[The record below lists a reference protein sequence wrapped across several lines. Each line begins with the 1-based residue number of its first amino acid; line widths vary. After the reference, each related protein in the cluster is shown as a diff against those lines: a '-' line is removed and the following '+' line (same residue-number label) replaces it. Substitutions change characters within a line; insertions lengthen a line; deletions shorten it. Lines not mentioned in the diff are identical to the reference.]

1 MPESIERRKRQAILS
16 ALVNGCWLV
25 LSAVVV
31 LWLRQ
36 LLQSREILSIL
47 LAVIAGAD
55 MLMLLP
61 LAVSLR
67 QRLKEIEGGEEDEA
81 RQYGDHPR
89 SGL

>member
-36 LLQSREILSIL
+36 LLQSREILSVL

-81 RQYGDHPR
+81 RQY
-89 SGL
+89 

>member
-1 MPESIERRKRQAILS
+1 MPESIERRKRQAVLS

-81 RQYGDHPR
+81 RQY
-89 SGL
+89 

>member
-1 MPESIERRKRQAILS
+1 MPESIERRKRQAVLS

-36 LLQSREILSIL
+36 LLQSREILSVL
-47 LAVIAGAD
+47 LAVIASAD

-81 RQYGDHPR
+81 RQY
-89 SGL
+89 

>member
-1 MPESIERRKRQAILS
+1 MPGNIERRKRQALLS

-36 LLQSREILSIL
+36 LLRSKEILSVL

-81 RQYGDHPR
+81 RQY
-89 SGL
+89 

>member
-31 LWLRQ
+31 LWLRW
-36 LLQSREILSIL
+36 LLQPGGLLSALMLVIVGADIL
-47 LAVIAGAD
+47 L
-55 MLMLLP
+55 LLP

-81 RQYGDHPR
+81 RQY
-89 SGL
+89 

>member
-36 LLQSREILSIL
+36 LLQSREILSVL

-67 QRLKEIEGGEEDEA
+67 QRLKEIEG
-81 RQYGDHPR
+81 
-89 SGL
+89 

>member
-81 RQYGDHPR
+81 RQY
-89 SGL
+89 

>member
-1 MPESIERRKRQAILS
+1 MPGNIERRKRQAVLS

-36 LLQSREILSIL
+36 LLQSREILSVL
-47 LAVIAGAD
+47 LAVIASAD

-81 RQYGDHPR
+81 RQY
-89 SGL
+89 

>member
-1 MPESIERRKRQAILS
+1 MPESIERRKRQAVLS
-16 ALVNGCWLV
+16 ALLNGCWLV

-36 LLQSREILSIL
+36 LLQSREILSVL

-81 RQYGDHPR
+81 RQY
-89 SGL
+89 

>member
-1 MPESIERRKRQAILS
+1 MPGNIERRKRQAILS

-36 LLQSREILSIL
+36 LLQSREILSVL
-47 LAVIAGAD
+47 LAVIASAD

-81 RQYGDHPR
+81 RQY
-89 SGL
+89 

>member
-36 LLQSREILSIL
+36 LLQSREILSVL
-47 LAVIAGAD
+47 LAVIASAD

-81 RQYGDHPR
+81 RQY
-89 SGL
+89 

>member
-36 LLQSREILSIL
+36 LLQSREILSVL
-47 LAVIAGAD
+47 LAVITGAD

-81 RQYGDHPR
+81 RQY
-89 SGL
+89 

>member
-16 ALVNGCWLV
+16 ARVHGCWLV

-36 LLQSREILSIL
+36 LLQSREILSVL

-61 LAVSLR
+61 LAISLR

-81 RQYGDHPR
+81 RQY
-89 SGL
+89 

>member
-1 MPESIERRKRQAILS
+1 MPESIERRKRQAVLS

-25 LSAVVV
+25 LSAGVV

-36 LLQSREILSIL
+36 LFRPQGILSVL
-47 LAVIAGAD
+47 LAVAAGAD
-55 MLMLLP
+55 ILMLLP

-81 RQYGDHPR
+81 CQY
-89 SGL
+89 

>member
-1 MPESIERRKRQAILS
+1 MPGNIERRKRQAVLS
-16 ALVNGCWLV
+16 ALVSGCWLV

-36 LLQSREILSIL
+36 LLQSREILSVL

-81 RQYGDHPR
+81 RQY
-89 SGL
+89 

>member
-1 MPESIERRKRQAILS
+1 MPGNFERRKRQAVLS

-36 LLQSREILSIL
+36 LLQSREILSVL
-47 LAVIAGAD
+47 LAVIASAD

-81 RQYGDHPR
+81 RQY
-89 SGL
+89 

>member
-36 LLQSREILSIL
+36 LLQSREILSVL
-47 LAVIAGAD
+47 LAVITGAD

-67 QRLKEIEGGEEDEA
+67 QRLKEIEGGDEDEA
-81 RQYGDHPR
+81 RQY
-89 SGL
+89 

>member
-1 MPESIERRKRQAILS
+1 MPGNIERRKRQAVLS

-36 LLQSREILSIL
+36 LLQSREILSVL

-61 LAVSLR
+61 LAISLR

-81 RQYGDHPR
+81 RQY
-89 SGL
+89 

>member
-1 MPESIERRKRQAILS
+1 MPGNIERRKRQAVLS

-81 RQYGDHPR
+81 RQY
-89 SGL
+89 

>member
-47 LAVIAGAD
+47 LAVITGAD

-81 RQYGDHPR
+81 RQY
-89 SGL
+89 

>member
-25 LSAVVV
+25 LSAGVV

-36 LLQSREILSIL
+36 LFRPQGILSVL
-47 LAVIAGAD
+47 LAVAAGAD
-55 MLMLLP
+55 ILMLLP

-81 RQYGDHPR
+81 CQY
-89 SGL
+89 